1 MDVSAV
7 LRRRDQPGAPGA
19 GLSWHDKFRVF
30 LILEQRG
37 YSARRAALAL
47 GCADRTIVRW
57 RRKIKTLEARS

>member
-30 LILEQRG
+30 LILEARG
-37 YSARRAALAL
+37 YNARPIARAL
-47 GCADRTIVRW
+47 GCSDRTIVRW
-57 RRKIKTLEARS
+57 RGKIKKLEA